1 MIQRH
6 QLACVFSL
14 TIGSLLSA
22 QIPTSHPQEATQGV
36 ALVAP
41 FGVLFGSEAEART
54 QILVPRH
61 ELPAVP
67 AQLVGIE
74 VRAPFGAPMV
84 YTSLRI
90 DVAETSSTQLQATF
104 ANNLPTPPTTALN
117 AAGYVLPFVSGTW
130 TRIAFTTAHTYG
142 GSAGLVLDIRKVVN
156 LGSSLA
162 LQGTFTPALPL
173 RLDRPF
179 MQVASGTLG
188 SGAANATVANA
199 AGEPIAVR
207 LLWNNTPALR
217 NRSDGTTATGASY
230 ALGGQVDLTVQ
241 AAPNSPWWLAIAPS
255 FLATPV
261 AVAGFVGE
269 YRLDNALLI
278 GGSVLDAQGLGS
290 VTIPLPTSPAFV
302 GLFYAYQA
310 VVLDPANGAL
320 VFSNGTDHFIN
331 P

>member
-1 MIQRH
+1 MIH
-6 QLACVFSL
+6 WHHSAFVLCLHF
-14 TIGSLLSA
+14 GSLLSA
-22 QIPTSHPQEATQGV
+22 QIPTAHPQEAMQGT

-41 FGVLFGSEAEART
+41 FGVLFGAEAEART
-54 QILVPRH
+54 QILIPRH

-74 VRAPFGAPMV
+74 VRATFGAPMV

-90 DVAETSSTQLQATF
+90 DVAETNAAQLQTTF
-104 ANNLPTPPTTALN
+104 ANNLPTTPTTALN
-117 AAGYVLPFVSGTW
+117 AAGYTLSFVSSTW
-130 TRIAFTTAHTYG
+130 TPIAFTTPHAYS
-142 GSAGLVLDIRKVVN
+142 GSAGLVLDIRKVVSP
-156 LGSSLA
+156 GSSFG
-162 LQGTFTPALPL
+162 LQGTTTPVLPL

-179 MQVASGTLG
+179 MQVASGATG
-188 SGAANATVANA
+188 SGAANATVATAA
-199 AGEPIAVR
+199 AGPITVR
-207 LLWNNTPALR
+207 LLWNNTPTLR
-217 NRSDGTTATGASY
+217 NRSDATTATGASY

-241 AAPNSPWWLAIAPS
+241 AAPSSPWWIAIASS

-261 AVAGFVGE
+261 AVGGFVGE

>member
-1 MIQRH
+1 MIH
-6 QLACVFSL
+6 WHHPALVCSL
-14 TIGSLLSA
+14 TFGSLLSA
-22 QIPTSHPQEATQGV
+22 QIPTAHPQEAMQGA

-41 FGVLFGSEAEART
+41 FGILFGSEAEART

-74 VRAPFGAPMV
+74 VRASFGAPMV

-104 ANNLPTPPTTALN
+104 ANNLPTPLTTALN

-130 TRIAFTTAHTYG
+130 TTIAFTTPHTYS

-156 LGSSLA
+156 PGSSLA

-179 MQVASGTLG
+179 MQVASGTIG

-199 AGEPIAVR
+199 AVAPITVR
-207 LLWNNTPALR
+207 LLWSNTPTLR
-217 NRSDGTTATGASY
+217 NRSDATTATGASY

-241 AAPNSPWWLAIAPS
+241 AAPNSPWWVAIAPS

-261 AVAGFVGE
+261 AVGGFVGE

-278 GGSVLDAQGLGS
+278 GGSVLDPQGLAT
-290 VTIPLPTSPAFV
+290 VTIPLPTSPSFV
-302 GLFYAYQA
+302 GLYYAYQA
-310 VVLDPANGAL
+310 VVLDPANGSL
-320 VFSNGTDHFIN
+320 RFTNGTDHFIN